1 MSTTTRQNNLFLS
14 EDWRVIY
21 QTFRNADFT
30 SYDFENIRRVMIN
43 YLRINYPEDFNDYI
57 ESSEYLALIDLIAFL
72 GQSIAFRIDVNARE
86 NFLELAERRES
97 VLRLAR
103 LLSYNVKRNVCAN
116 GLLKIESVSTT
127 EDIVDSG
134 GRSLQN
140 IQVSWNDNTNTNWFD
155 QYTKILNAAMIPDL
169 QFGIPQTYAIVD
181 GIYTEQYRFNSQ
193 INDIPVFPYTKNVNG
208 KSVGFEAV
216 STVIKNN
223 TIVEETPLFGR
234 RIALIYRDD
243 QVGYGSNNTG
253 WFIHFR
259 QGTLQKR
266 EFTITTPTTNQ
277 IVDITDP
284 NINNDD
290 VWLYTLNQYNAES
303 VLWSQVPSVVGNNV
317 IYNSVDKT
325 IRNIYSVQTA
335 PNDAISL
342 VFGDGVFAN
351 LPRGSFR
358 CYYRVSNG
366 LNYTINPRDMQG
378 VVISIPYLSASGSV
392 ETLSMNVALMASVSN
407 AATAETNQDVKN
419 NAPST
424 YYTQNRM
431 ITGEDYNL
439 APLSIS
445 QNIAKVKSV
454 NRTTSG
460 ISRNFD
466 LIDPTGQ
473 YSTTSVFCTDG
484 IIYREEIKLKFD
496 FRFNNRSDIQFMI
509 KNKIEPLTKLPMMR
523 DFYYEKY
530 DKKLF
535 VGVTLALQTVPGYN
549 GSSAYIIDQKTSEV
563 QAVGAYSTGTLR
575 FLEPGAMIKLVPPS
589 GKYFAANGT
598 LVSTQSATT
607 SDRMWVKVISV
618 TGDGRGFNGAGLL
631 VNGLGPI
638 VLSGV
643 IPTGAVIAQ
652 IIPKFLGYIPSVVQS
667 VALDLIFN
675 FKNFGLRYS
684 IDDRTWY
691 IIQDRNLNLTNLWSN
706 SNAGNND
713 GAKLDSSWMIAFE
726 TDGTKYTI
734 SYRGLEY
741 YFESVLENRFF
752 FDGTRNIY
760 DITTGKLQKDKVS
773 VLKFNSL
780 PNSNISIGQDLPW
793 KIIGTTAESDGY
805 ISTKAVK
812 ITFFDAND
820 DGVPDNP
827 DSFDIIVDPST
838 TNANRFVFFEKYV
851 TNDYTE
857 DYRYVSNE
865 NNMFITS
872 FATDSLVANLSTYS
886 DGQLFY
892 FYDLDVV
899 KIFNKVSSTFTT
911 TRDYYANPGRSSI
924 YFHYLHNAESTAR
937 IDPAASNI
945 MDIYLLTK
953 DYDTAFRQYVQGNI
967 TDQPL
972 PPSSTQLRVSYGTQL
987 DKIKS
992 ISDDV
997 VYHPVRY
1004 KMLFGSQA
1012 DKMLQASF
1020 KIVKNPEQIITDNDV
1035 KTRVIAAINQ
1045 YFAIDNWNFGD
1056 TFYFSEL
1063 SAYVMNRL
1071 VPYITSF
1078 VIVPT
1083 NSDQVYGSL
1092 QEISSAP
1099 NEIFISSATIN
1110 DIEIIGS
1117 LTASNLKAAGYIVTT
1132 SITDVNST
1140 NLISST
1146 SY

>member
-1 MSTTTRQNNLFLS
+1 MSITTRQNNLFLS

-116 GLLKIESVSTT
+116 GLLKIESISTS
-127 EDIVDSG
+127 EDITDNS

-140 IQVSWNDNTNTNWFD
+140 IQVSWNDNTNSNWFD
-155 QYTKILNAAMIPDL
+155 QYTKIMNAAMIPEL
-169 QFGIPQTYAIVD
+169 QFGIPQTYALVD
-181 GIYTEQYRFNSQ
+181 GVYTEQYRLNSQ
-193 INDIPVFPYTKNVNG
+193 INDIPVFPYSKTING
-208 KSVGFEAV
+208 KNVGFEAV
-216 STVIKNN
+216 STAIKNN
-223 TIVEETPLFGR
+223 TIIEESPLFGR
-234 RIALIYRDD
+234 RIALVYRDD
-243 QVGYGSNNTG
+243 QVGYGSANTG

-259 QGTLQKR
+259 QGSLQQR

-303 VLWSQVPSVVGNNV
+303 VLWSQVPSVVGNNI

-335 PNDAISL
+335 TNDAISL
-342 VFGDGVFAN
+342 VFGDGIFAN
-351 LPRGSFR
+351 LPRGTFR

-366 LNYTINPRDMQG
+366 LSYTINPRDMQG
-378 VVISIPYLSASGSV
+378 IVISVPYLSAGGSV
-392 ETLSMNVALMASVSN
+392 ETLSMNVSLMSSVTNAS
-407 AATAETNQDVKN
+407 TAETNQNVKI

-439 APLSIS
+439 APLGVS

-473 YSTTSVFCTDG
+473 YSTTSAFCTDG
-484 IIYREEIKLKFD
+484 IIYREEIKHKFD
-496 FRFNNRSDIQFMI
+496 FRFNSRSDIQSMI
-509 KNKIEPLTKLPMMR
+509 KNQIEPLIKLPLMR
-523 DFYYEKY
+523 DFYYAKY
-530 DKKLF
+530 EKKLF
-535 VGVTLALQTVPGYN
+535 VDVTLALQTVPGYN
-549 GSSAYIIDQKTSEV
+549 GSSAYIINQKTAEV
-563 QAVGAYSTGTLR
+563 QSVGAYSTGTLR

-598 LVSTQSATT
+598 LVTKSSSTT
-607 SDRMWVKVISV
+607 SDRMWVKVISI

-643 IPTGAVIAQ
+643 IPTGAIISQ

-667 VALDLIFN
+667 VVLDLIFN
-675 FKNFGLRYS
+675 HRNFGLRYS
-684 IDDRTWY
+684 LDDRTWY

-706 SNAGNND
+706 NNAGNND
-713 GAKLDSSWMIAFE
+713 GVKLDSSWLVAFE
-726 TDGTKYTI
+726 TDGQKYTVT
-734 SYRGLEY
+734 YRGLEY
-741 YFESVLENRFF
+741 YFESILENRFF

-780 PNSNISIGQDLPW
+780 PNSTTSNGLGQDYPW

-820 DGVPDNP
+820 DGIPDNP
-827 DSFDIIVDPST
+827 EAFDIIVDPLST
-838 TNANRFVFFEKYV
+838 NTNRFVFFEKYI
-851 TNDYTE
+851 TNDYT
-857 DYRYVSNE
+857 
-865 NNMFITS
+865 
-872 FATDSLVANLSTYS
+872 
-886 DGQLFY
+886 
-892 FYDLDVV
+892 
-899 KIFNKVSSTFTT
+899 
-911 TRDYYANPGRSSI
+911 
-924 YFHYLHNAESTAR
+924 
-937 IDPAASNI
+937 
-945 MDIYLLTK
+945 
-953 DYDTAFRQYVQGNI
+953 
-967 TDQPL
+967 
-972 PPSSTQLRVSYGTQL
+972 
-987 DKIKS
+987 
-992 ISDDV
+992 
-997 VYHPVRY
+997 
-1004 KMLFGSQA
+1004 
-1012 DKMLQASF
+1012 
-1020 KIVKNPEQIITDNDV
+1020 
-1035 KTRVIAAINQ
+1035 
-1045 YFAIDNWNFGD
+1045 
-1056 TFYFSEL
+1056 
-1063 SAYVMNRL
+1063 
-1071 VPYITSF
+1071 
-1078 VIVPT
+1078 
-1083 NSDQVYGSL
+1083 
-1092 QEISSAP
+1092 
-1099 NEIFISSATIN
+1099 
-1110 DIEIIGS
+1110 
-1117 LTASNLKAAGYIVTT
+1117 
-1132 SITDVNST
+1132 
-1140 NLISST
+1140 
-1146 SY
+1146 